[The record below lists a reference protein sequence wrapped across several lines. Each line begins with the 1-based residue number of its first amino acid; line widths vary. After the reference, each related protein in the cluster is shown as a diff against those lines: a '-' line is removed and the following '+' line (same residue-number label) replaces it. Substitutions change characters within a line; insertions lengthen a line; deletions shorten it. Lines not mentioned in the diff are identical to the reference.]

1 MFLPAVCMYIAR
13 VPGAQEGQKSVLDP
27 LELEFKMV
35 MSCYVGAGYKLRSS
49 ERADSVP
56 NC

>member
-1 MFLPAVCMYIAR
+1 MYIAR